1 MKQRSFNSCSELSFY
16 DNIPVKINSSGLKQT
31 STSDWS
37 LNLQIKD
44 RLKSLKSS
52 RYLSVLRQA
61 QADRDTTV
69 TTKDRIKN
77 AKRELLSRIND
88 IETRTPEVRCQT
100 SMQPRVEMVASQA
113 F

>member
-1 MKQRSFNSCSELSFY
+1 MKQNSIISSSELSFY
-16 DNIPVKINSSGLKQT
+16 DNIPIKINSSGLKQT

-61 QADRDTTV
+61 DRVTTV
-69 TTKDRIKN
+69 TTKDRIKK

-88 IETRTPEVRCQT
+88 IDTRTPEVRCQT
-100 SMQPRVEMVASQA
+100 SMQPRMEMAASKA